1 MKQNQLKN
9 NNKYLKEI
17 EKMIKQKTFEFLIIQ
32 KVKFTKE
39 ILKKIM
45 EMGFIIMNVVINKK
59 EIVLW

>member
-1 MKQNQLKN
+1 M
-9 NNKYLKEI
+9 KEI
-17 EKMIKQKTFEFLIIQ
+17 EKMMKQKTFEFLIIQ

-45 EMGFIIMNVVINKK
+45 EMGFIIMNVVINIK